1 MKRVFK
7 IALFCCLV
15 CCALCVCACG
25 KDKSKDATI
34 NWDGLTIANFDS
46 YQYIGVSPAQENISA
61 QTVSLC
67 KSTNLAS
74 NLATSGEGGEVV
86 IQDAP
91 PEEPVKLVGI
101 TGASE
106 CEEMHFVNS
115 KGDISKQNAHLIRL
129 DTYEKYSFAIFS
141 TKTSKYK
148 EKSWGLDFDE
158 TEYRFFHKEV
168 SIYRRNKGGLVGSD
182 DFREDIKP
190 YFIIIDNSNGNLY
203 SMNDIRDR
211 ILKQEGEKNFISIKI
226 LSDSLHRDFI
236 MFDVETHAKEG
247 YGFDHTLYQIKF
259 NDNNIEVVERMNNTQ
274 IKNFL
279 GGVSAPEYLTFDQ
292 FGNVFRTRKY
302 NGTSWEYEYFP
313 KNGSRF
319 QKSDGTFATL
329 NFTDERYPGRN
340 DIVTYTFFNHFLIRR
355 TYKESYSDN
364 ANLETVSY
372 LNGQGEFVPTSMD
385 LPNTWGD
392 LDNMYHEG
400 RVYYRVTSDGFTSGE
415 GTYRQ
420 TITLTKIILDEENS
434 WDCEIENILLEDE
447 WFEDYYTNNQ
457 TAVRND
463 ELVKNCTF
471 GNGFMYTYYNTD
483 FYIYNL
489 KTGEKTIIN
498 NYEEIKKVYYDEK
511 LGVVKS
517 IFIDSTSMENV
528 TGYFTLN
535 NELIIENLS
544 SLNYRNKRVF
554 VIKPLNK

>member
-1 MKRVFK
+1 M
-7 IALFCCLV
+7 
-15 CCALCVCACG
+15 CACG
-25 KDKSKDATI
+25 KDKDKDVTI
-34 NWDGLTIANFDS
+34 NWDGLTIANFAN
-46 YQYIGVSPAQENISA
+46 YQYMGVSPVHVSA

-67 KSTNLAS
+67 K
-74 NLATSGEGGEVV
+74 ATSLSASLTPDNGEGVV
-86 IQDAP
+86 IQDVP

-101 TGASE
+101 TGTNE

-129 DTYEKYSFAIFS
+129 DTYERYSFAIFS
-141 TKTSKYK
+141 TKTSEYK
-148 EKSWGLDFDE
+148 EKSWGKDFDE

-168 SIYRRNKGGLVGSD
+168 SIYRRYKGGLVGAD

-190 YFIIIDNSNGNLY
+190 YFIIIDNDNGNLY

-211 ILKQEGEKNFISIKI
+211 FLKLEGEKKFVSLKI

-236 MFDVETHAKEG
+236 MFEVETHSEGG
-247 YGFDHTLYQIKF
+247 YGFDHSLYQIKF
-259 NDNNIEVVERMNNTQ
+259 SEHDIEIVERMNNAQ

-292 FGNVFRTRKY
+292 FGNVFRTMKF

-313 KNGSRF
+313 INGSRY
-319 QKSDGTFATL
+319 QKSDGTFDTL

-355 TYKESYSDN
+355 TYNGSYTDE

-372 LNGQGEFVPTSMD
+372 LNGEGEFVPTRID
-385 LPNTWGD
+385 LPDAWGD
-392 LDNMYHEG
+392 LDNMYHDG
-400 RVYYRVTSDGFTSGE
+400 NVYYRVTRDGFTSGE

-420 TITLTKIILDEENS
+420 TMTLTKMTINEES
-434 WDCEIENILLEDE
+434 PWDCEIENILLEDE
-447 WFEDYYTNNQ
+447 WLDDYYINNQ
-457 TAVRND
+457 TAVRN
-463 ELVKNCTF
+463 EALVKNCTF
-471 GNGFMYTYYNTD
+471 GNGFMYSYYNTD
-483 FYIYNL
+483 FYIYDL
-489 KTGEKTIIN
+489 ATGERTIIN

-517 IFIDSTSMENV
+517 ILIDSRSMENV

-544 SLNYRNKRVF
+544 SIHYGNKRVF
-554 VIKPLNK
+554 VIKPLNR